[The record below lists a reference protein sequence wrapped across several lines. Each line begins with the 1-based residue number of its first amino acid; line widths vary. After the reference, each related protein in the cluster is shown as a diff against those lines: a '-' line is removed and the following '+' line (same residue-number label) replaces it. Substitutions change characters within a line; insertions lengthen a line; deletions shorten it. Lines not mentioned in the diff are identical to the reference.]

1 MYQICPKCKLPVAME
16 DTVCPR
22 CDTELRPVDS
32 AKSRRRDAVYIIL
45 GVMALAVTAFFE
57 RDLRNYED
65 MLQGGMIF
73 GALIIGSF
81 FWFYIRGRGGMGY
94 PIR

>member
-1 MYQICPKCKLPVAME
+1 MLE
-16 DTVCPR
+16 
-22 CDTELRPVDS
+22 PVDS
-32 AKSRRRDAVYIIL
+32 VKSRRRDTVYYII
-45 GVMALAVTAFFE
+45 GVFALAVTAFWE
-57 RDLRNYED
+57 RDLGNFD
-65 MLQGGMIF
+65 DVIQGGVLF

>member
-1 MYQICPKCKLPVAME
+1 MQPVALE

-22 CDTELRPVDS
+22 CDTELEPVDS
-32 AKSRRRDAVYIIL
+32 VKSHRRDTIYYII
-45 GVMALAVTAFFE
+45 GIIALAITAFFE
-57 RDLRNYED
+57 RDLSNYDD
-65 MLQGGMIF
+65 MVQGGVVF

-81 FWFYIRGRGGMGY
+81 FWFYIRGRGGIGY

>member
-1 MYQICPKCKLPVAME
+1 ME

-22 CDTELRPVDS
+22 CDTELEPVDS
-32 AKSRRRDAVYIIL
+32 VKSHRRDTIYYII
-45 GVMALAVTAFFE
+45 GIIALAITAFFE
-57 RDLRNYED
+57 RDLSNYDD
-65 MLQGGMIF
+65 MVQGGVVF

-81 FWFYIRGRGGMGY
+81 FWFYIRGRSGIGY